1 MTLFGASLRRLEDPR
16 LLRGQATFVEDLR
29 LPGLRHVAFVRS
41 VHAHARFRLDSG
53 AVADGAAVYTAA
65 DFPSITAIPTVI
77 SHEALRLCAHPPLAR
92 DRARYVGDPRAVV
105 ADSRY
110 VAEDAAADVRVEYD
124 VLGAIADADAAL
136 RPDAPL
142 LHEGAPGNV
151 AADFTVRVGDADGAF
166 AAAEIVTRGRYS
178 VQRYTG
184 MPLETRGVAAEYDA
198 GTGRLTVW
206 SSTQWPHTLRDVLRG
221 ALGLPEHRIRVV
233 APDVG
238 GGFGVKQEI
247 YPEEI
252 VLAVLAMREGTPVKW
267 VETRREHVTTA
278 AHAREQRH
286 DVELAERREGP
297 VVGRRGD
304 EGHVRGTYA

>member
-41 VHAHARFRLDSG
+41 VHAHARFRLD
-53 AVADGAAVYTAA
+53 ARAPAAGTSVFTAA
-65 DFPSITAIPTVI
+65 DFPSLTAIPAVV
-77 SHEALRLCAHPPLAR
+77 SHEALRPCAQPPLAR
-92 DRARYVGDPRAVV
+92 DRVRYVGEPLAAVV
-105 ADSRY
+105 APSRY
-110 VAEDAAADVRVEYD
+110 AAEDAAADVRVEYD
-124 VLGAIADADAAL
+124 VLGAVADAEPAL
-136 RPDAPL
+136 APGAPL
-142 LHEGAPGNV
+142 LHDGAPANL
-151 AADFTVRVGDADGAF
+151 AANFTVRVGDTDRAF
-166 AAAEIVTRGRYS
+166 AAAEMVTRGRYS

-184 MPLETRGVAAEYDA
+184 MPLETRGVAAEYDP

-221 ALGLPEHRIRVV
+221 VLGLAEHRIRVV

-252 VLAVLAMREGTPVKW
+252 VLATLAMREC
-267 VETRREHVTTA
+267 
-278 AHAREQRH
+278 
-286 DVELAERREGP
+286 
-297 VVGRRGD
+297 
-304 EGHVRGTYA
+304 